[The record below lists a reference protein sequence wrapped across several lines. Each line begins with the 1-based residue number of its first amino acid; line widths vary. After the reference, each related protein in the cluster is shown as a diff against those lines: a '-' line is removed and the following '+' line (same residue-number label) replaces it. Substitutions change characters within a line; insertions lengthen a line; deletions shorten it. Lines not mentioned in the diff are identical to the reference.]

1 MEGERI
7 IIEALS
13 RLTDIEP
20 SFEPKTFQTLLCGP
34 DISTVIF
41 SDYDDGDSDNYGAI
55 RFGCSRILNMCQLAL
70 S

>member
-13 RLTDIEP
+13 GLTDIEP
-20 SFEPKTFQTLLCGP
+20 SFEPRTFRTLGCGP
-34 DISTVIF
+34 VIF
-41 SDYDDGDSDNYGAI
+41 SDYEDGDSDNYGAI
-55 RFGCSRILNMCQLAL
+55 RFVCTGILNVYQLAL